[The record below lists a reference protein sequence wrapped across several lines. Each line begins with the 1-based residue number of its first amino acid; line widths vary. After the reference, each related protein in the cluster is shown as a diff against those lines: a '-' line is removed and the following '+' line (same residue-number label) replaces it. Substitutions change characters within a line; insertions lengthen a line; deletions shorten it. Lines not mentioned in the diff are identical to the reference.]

1 VLASASPI
9 PCTRVPLPPWPS
21 STPHFTAVRRVG
33 SVMPLLIQA
42 IKLAFVARNLNLA
55 FCVQDNINPE
65 ISELL
70 TSTAH
75 SRRESHSS
83 SSALP
88 TPLSFQI
95 AARFCVQLASK
106 KSRLFFAHRQFVEI
120 DNSRP
125 FLLPCLRFFRN
136 HTHSTTTTLLRTFFI
151 PSGNRRGSHFVV
163 LFFERTLQSV
173 HLFH

>member
-1 VLASASPI
+1 MYSWSIAALAILDAS
-9 PCTRVPLPPWPS
+9 LHSGS
-21 STPHFTAVRRVG
+21 SCGERDATA
-33 SVMPLLIQA
+33 QA
-42 IKLAFVARNLNLA
+42 IKLTVVARNLNLA

-106 KSRLFFAHRQFVEI
+106 KSRLCFAHRQFVESTHTQH
-120 DNSRP
+120 SRP

-136 HTHSTTTTLLRTFFI
+136 HTHSTTTTLLRTFCI
-151 PSGNRRGSHFVV
+151 PSDNRRGSHFVV
-163 LFFERTLQSV
+163 IFFERTLQSV